1 MANET
6 LVETHSTPNPD
17 GTPAALVAKQI
28 DAYNAHDAV
37 AFVSVYAENMQ
48 LFDLG
53 GELFLFGRDALRE
66 RYAMLFANAPNIHV
80 EIRTR
85 IVVGD
90 VVIDEEWITHTASG
104 KDAHVGVIYEIVGG
118 AIQRVWVTRSR
129 S

>member
-1 MANET
+1 MSNET
-6 LVETHSTPNPD
+6 LVETPAHPD
-17 GTPAALVAKQI
+17 PERTPAALVAKQI

-37 AFVSVYAENMQ
+37 AFASVYAENMQ

-66 RYAMLFANAPNIHV
+66 RYAMLFANAPDIHV

-104 KDAHVGVIYEIVGG
+104 TDAHVGVIYEIQGG
-118 AIQRVWVTRSR
+118 AIQRVWVTRGR
-129 S
+129 A